1 MDIETITSNVEEFID
16 NVPVAEEES
25 EETIEATV
33 QLTDLY
39 QQRVRA
45 MREPT
50 PQKGRGSDP
59 HLMVDL
65 ADLLDGGIQ
74 EHYKKVKDDSEL
86 LRAEGDRRRAELLE
100 QQYMN
105 EWFYPTVDALI
116 RLNSMEDLLANQEAL
131 ETFDALAIVPGGG
144 RADGYTSV
152 FVSSLYEGMPDQTLR
167 SDAFVTD
174 QIRRINRLADDNQIR
189 AAISL
194 AQNVQAQIDR
204 GEHKAE
210 PTDYEFLQK
219 IALRG

>member
-1 MDIETITSNVEEFID
+1 MDIEEITSNVEEFID
-16 NVPVAEEES
+16 NIPVAEEES
-25 EETIEATV
+25 EEVIEETPQPV
-33 QLTDLY
+33 DLY
-39 QQRVRA
+39 QERRRA
-45 MREPT
+45 MREPA
-50 PQKGRGSDP
+50 PRKGRGSSP
-59 HLMVDL
+59 HLMIDL

-74 EHYKKVKDDSEL
+74 DQYKKVKDDSEL
-86 LRAEGDRRRAELLE
+86 LRAEGDTQRAQLLE

-131 ETFDALAIVPGGG
+131 ETLDALAMVPAGA

-152 FVSSLYEGMPDQTLR
+152 FVSSLYEGLPDQTLR

-174 QIRRINRLADDNQIR
+174 QIRRINRLADDNQMR

-194 AQNVQAQIDR
+194 AQNLQAQIDR
-204 GEHKAE
+204 GEHKAK
-210 PTDYEFLQK
+210 PTDYEFIQR